1 MKIYSTHAHTVARLA
16 ILCGTAW
23 MCLAAA
29 TSSHAQSGSDELSQA
44 GGFTLPAGDLSGGA
58 IQHGGESYRV
68 VKDASYRTAADTDAK
83 TAPAANIQQVDF
95 LKHASGHCSSC
106 GTSSCGGS
114 CGTLQ
119 MQTSSCGTCG
129 TSCGGTGGLCGM
141 GLRGDPNRQSLLSC
155 QGALNPNSPCEP
167 CSPYRYASIEALY
180 MQREDVG
187 FSFPASGNTLGLPGF
202 DFEWGPRIVIG
213 AVYDC
218 VNGYEASLVGPFEWD
233 TSNQLAAVQTIG
245 LELFPG
251 VQAPNSAVVGTL
263 LSNVTSETTVSDQA
277 QSLTSEYFS
286 IDTSKTINGWEVAKL
301 LIGARYVDYDENY
314 RYSGTQTN
322 VLTRDPIAADDG
334 GAPPTPFNTETTTST
349 TNQQLSS
356 EVENQMIGLQVGMDL
371 LYPIGRFAYSDV
383 RMRAGA
389 YANFAEVNFQR
400 QGTQSTLSNPTVFG
414 DITNFLNDQ
423 NSIDELELA
432 GLFELGTG
440 IRYQLGELLSVRA
453 GVELWYL
460 SGVATATQNVAA
472 QGNAISVDDDVL
484 FTGVSFGS
492 ELRW

>member
-29 TSSHAQSGSDELSQA
+29 TPAHAQSGSDELSQA
-44 GGFTLPAGDLSGGA
+44 GGLTLPAGDLSGGA

-83 TAPAANIQQVDF
+83 TAPAENIQQVDF

-129 TSCGGTGGLCGM
+129 TSCGGAGGLCGM

-167 CSPYRYASIEALY
+167 CSPYRYGSIEALY

-233 TSNQLAAVQTIG
+233 ASNQLAALTPLAPSFQAITGGIRRTDVE
-245 LELFPG
+245 LE
-251 VQAPNSAVVGTL
+251 N
-263 LSNVTSETTVSDQA
+263 
-277 QSLTSEYFS
+277 QSQRLNAEYFS
-286 IDTSKTINGWEVAKL
+286 IDASKTINGWEVAKL
-301 LIGARYVDYDENY
+301 LIGGRYVDYDETY
-314 RYSGTQTN
+314 GYVGT
-322 VLTRDPIAADDG
+322 TRITDSDFPGGTLPADRVV
-334 GAPPTPFNTETTTST
+334 EST
-349 TNQQLSS
+349 QSIDLTNQ
-356 EVENQMIGLQVGMDL
+356 VENQLLGLQVGLDL
-371 LYPIGRFAYSDV
+371 LYPIGRFAFSDT

-389 YANFAEVNFQR
+389 YANFAESRFNQVGSFTPNVTT
-400 QGTQSTLSNPTVFG
+400 GTPLVT
-414 DITNFLNDQ
+414 DIQTSLNAQ
-423 NSIDELELA
+423 NSIDEVELA

-460 SGVATATQNVAA
+460 SGVASATQNVAA